1 MRTRLHRL
9 AIDSSLDAV
18 SAPRIF
24 TYISRASQLSY
35 QILFSATGYYLDT
48 HPSARIP
55 FSNYTAKREELIEN
69 ERYSHSEHI
78 SKRFVS
84 YMRVFCR
91 IDEGDCMYVCVFVY
105 MCVSERCIS
114 RSLLSTRIV
123 RTISLA

>member
-84 YMRVFCR
+84 YMRGF
-91 IDEGDCMYVCVFVY
+91 
-105 MCVSERCIS
+105 
-114 RSLLSTRIV
+114 LSYR
-123 RTISLA
+123 